1 LIKLIIYSLINS
13 DKLQSSPWIRH
24 KQ

>member
-13 DKLQSSPWIRH
+13 YL
-24 KQ
+24 

>member
-1 LIKLIIYSLINS
+1 LITLIIYSLINS

-24 KQ
+24 K